1 MVKELKTIV
10 DTNLPSMITDFL
22 ASHFDMIKQ
31 TQELMDVTLITQA
44 AYNQAITPGYLKRS
58 QIKENMRSAMAVGVG
73 LKIIGMPFT
82 WKELAS
88 WFGVDGRRLRIDFF
102 KVSKWKAPKEVLVR
116 SDDGDIE
123 VEVEDQVRKYI
134 PLKLPFARHYPPPNM
149 ESYLEEFARR
159 IRQEELSK
167 PGYEL
172 YQRYLFRTKGGGL
185 GGVNAQT
192 LGAALLYVASKYRD
206 GKLRMTYLSNKL
218 KVSYDQ
224 LVKMVKKI
232 EDVMSVWRINE

>member
-58 QIKENMRSAMAVGVG
+58 QIKENMRSAMSVGVG

-102 KVSKWKAPKEVLVR
+102 KVSKCKAPKEVLVR
-116 SDDGDIE
+116 SDDGNIEIE
-123 VEVEDQVRKYI
+123 VEGQVRTYI

-172 YQRYLFRTKGGGL
+172 YQRYLYRTKGGGL

-192 LGAALLYVASKYRD
+192 LGAALLYSASKLRG
-206 GKLRMTYLSNKL
+206 GKLRMTYLSEKL
-218 KVSYDQ
+218 KVSYEP
-224 LVKMVKKI
+224 LVKMVNKI
-232 EDVMSVWRINE
+232 EDVMAEWRMS

>member
-1 MVKELKTIV
+1 MVKEVKAVV
-10 DTNLPSMITDFL
+10 DPNLPSIITDFL
-22 ASHFDMIKQ
+22 ASHFDMINQ

-82 WKELAS
+82 WKELAT

-102 KVSKWKAPKEVLVR
+102 KVSKWKVPKEVLVR
-116 SDDGDIE
+116 SDDGVIEIE
-123 VEVEDQVRKYI
+123 VDGEIRKYI
-134 PLKLPFARHYPPPNM
+134 RLKLPFTRHYPPPNM
-149 ESYLEEFARR
+149 ETYLDEFARR
-159 IRQEELSK
+159 IRQEDLSK

-172 YQRYLFRTKGGGL
+172 YQRYLYRTKGGGL

-192 LGAALLYVASKYRD
+192 LGAALLYMASKLKG
-206 GKLRMTYLSNKL
+206 GKLRMKYLSKKL
-218 KVSYDQ
+218 KVSYDP
-224 LVKMVKKI
+224 LAKMVRKI
-232 EDVMSVWRINE
+232 EEVMSDWKVA